1 MKFNYEEL
9 RRILVYAQAT
19 ADTLTVT
26 EAVKKNN
33 GLIIRH
39 DIDHDISF
47 ALEVAR
53 LEKDL
58 LVKSTFFVRMTACYY
73 NPMSRANRALLRK
86 IHNYGFEIGLHFDT
100 SIEHA
105 VERFNLE
112 VLCLE
117 DILGSKV
124 MSFTSHNNSIHG
136 AYSSKNEIINADKL
150 QDDGISDSL
159 MNFNGKDPYKYIDKS
174 KTMLILLL
182 LHPLYWVVE

>member
-9 RRILVYAQAT
+9 RRILVYDQAT
-19 ADTLTVT
+19 AGMMTVT

-39 DIDHDISF
+39 DIDHDVSF

-58 LVKSTFFVRMTACYY
+58 LVKSTFYVRMTACYY
-73 NPMSRANRALLRK
+73 NSMSRANSALLRK
-86 IHNYGFEIGLHFDT
+86 IHNYGFEIGLHFDP
-100 SIEHA
+100 SIEYTN
-105 VERFNLE
+105 ERFNLE
-112 VLCLE
+112 LLCLE
-117 DILGSKV
+117 NILGSKV
-124 MSFTSHNNSIHG
+124 RSFSSHNPSIHG
-136 AYSSKNEIINADKL
+136 IYPSKNGIINADKL
-150 QDDGISDSL
+150 VKDGISDSL
-159 MNFNGKDPYKYIDKS
+159 MNFHGKDPYKYIDRS

>member
-9 RRILVYAQAT
+9 KRILVYAKT
-19 ADTLTVT
+19 TTDMLTVT

-58 LVKSTFFVRMTACYY
+58 SVKSTFYVRMTACYY

-86 IHNYGFEIGLHFDT
+86 IHSYGFEIGLHFDP
-100 SIEHA
+100 SIEYTT
-105 VERFNLE
+105 ERFNLE
-112 VLCLE
+112 LMCLE
-117 DILGSKV
+117 NILGSKV
-124 MSFTSHNNSIHG
+124 RSFSSHNPSIHG
-136 AYSSKNEIINADKL
+136 IYMSENRVIDADKL
-150 QDDGISDSL
+150 VEDGISDSL
-159 MNFNGKDPYKYIDKS
+159 MSFKEKNPYEYVDRS